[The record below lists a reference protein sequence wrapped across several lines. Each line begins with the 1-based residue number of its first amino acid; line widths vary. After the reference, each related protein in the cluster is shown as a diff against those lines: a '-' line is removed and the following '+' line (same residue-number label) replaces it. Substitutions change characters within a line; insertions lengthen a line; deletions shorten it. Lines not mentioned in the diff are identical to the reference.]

1 MLIVYYMNSFF
12 LKKYLKCKQVFTKIN
27 THVINSKQNLVF
39 GLALISDCMIAKKKQ
54 QQHIIIELP
63 FTS

>member
-12 LKKYLKCKQVFTKIN
+12 FKKKYLKCKQVFTIVN

-39 GLALISDCMIAKKKQ
+39 GLALISDCMIAKKK
-54 QQHIIIELP
+54 
-63 FTS
+63 